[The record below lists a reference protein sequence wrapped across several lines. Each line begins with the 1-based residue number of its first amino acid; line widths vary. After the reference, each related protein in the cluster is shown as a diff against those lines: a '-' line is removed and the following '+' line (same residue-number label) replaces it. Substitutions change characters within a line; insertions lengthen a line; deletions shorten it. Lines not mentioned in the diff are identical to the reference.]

1 MSEGSGAL
9 WKYVRGKLLP
19 PGIHVSRIE
28 AGQGEVESGFPD
40 VFYTYRHENGISHT
54 GTIELKFLRK
64 KNLPFGDDGLR
75 KSQKIW
81 IRDEIEAG
89 GTVWI
94 IADIGKTINLVRG
107 KYWKEFNEWDAIE
120 FEQSSTV
127 IFPKGKTRILEERK
141 LELAIF
147 L

>member
-40 VFYTYRHENGISHT
+40 VFYTYRHDNGLSRT

-64 KNLPFGDDGLR
+64 KKLPFGEDGLR

-81 IRDEIEAG
+81 IRDEVEAG
-89 GTVWI
+89 GRVWI
-94 IADIGKTINLVRG
+94 LAEVGKAIYLVRG
-107 KYWKEFNEWDAIE
+107 RNYRTFNEWDLSD
-120 FEQSSTV
+120 FEQGSTL
-127 IFPKGKTRILEERK
+127 IFRKGQANTEAKAN
-141 LELAIF
+141 LAVF